1 MSINAAHTLS
11 LIQNMLRDQSAPSA
25 LGQPDTAAAQKFSAR
40 LDAALAQGTVPQE
53 SSSQAVQRAA
63 EMLHLTTLRSSLK
76 LLDDQPDSGSPHLLA
91 GSLPLPAQQQPLP
104 VQAYLAQQAEGTGS
118 TVPRQLSPTEQPPRE
133 QMPAPRPVEQ
143 IERRQA
149 PPQIS
154 TAVSTPIEQ
163 IVAKASQ
170 RYGVDAD
177 LIKAVIK
184 AESNFNPRA
193 VSHAGA
199 QGLMQLMPATARGLG
214 VGNPFDPE
222 QNIMGGTR
230 FLRDLLARYNGD
242 LDSALAAYNWG
253 PGNVDRRPDRLPRE
267 TRDYLVKV
275 KQYYADYVG

>member
-11 LIQNMLRDQSAPSA
+11 LIQRMLKDQPASAA
-25 LGQPDTAAAQKFSAR
+25 QGQADTAAAQKFTAR

-76 LLDDQPDSGSPHLLA
+76 LLDDQPDSDISPLLH
-91 GSLPLPAQQQPLP
+91 SNLPLPALQQPLP
-104 VQAYLAQQAEGTGS
+104 VQAYLAQQAAGTE
-118 TVPRQLSPTEQPPRE
+118 PTAPHKPPPTQPESNEQRPV
-133 QMPAPRPVEQ
+133 PRPVEQ
-143 IERRQA
+143 IEKRQT
-149 PPQIS
+149 PPQVS
-154 TAVSTPIEQ
+154 SAVSAPIEQ

-230 FLRDLLARYNGD
+230 FLRDLLERYNGN

-275 KQYYADYVG
+275 KQYYASYVS